1 MRRSNQ
7 GSRARLAQRMSEHRE
22 KDKASSR
29 IRRGFGGF
37 GGFGGFEDSSTD
49 SDEEVESLTPA
60 ARAWGRYDSSFSGR
74 GRRDESEDVIWDHVP
89 DEEDEGDLDSDSIPF
104 EQSMYGDTSPIDEDT
119 SLYGTL
125 SAYGRTSSADLTP
138 RFSKPIKRRK
148 QKKLSEKTL
157 RMLDVPKEVQERAQK
172 RIEYRIALKTREI
185 APPDIAIRN
194 QVISTEYGDSFRVIP
209 SGLKRGQHSLQ
220 LRGEGEEETIKKC
233 RATRKLELKKGIDPM
248 SPLTEDGYKNE
259 EERRTKR
266 AFRPEYTIEV
276 NRRIDVLQDHP
287 DYDFLSM
294 VAAELDLDVEETF
307 VKTSATRAQAA
318 ARAMSDQ
325 IASRALTRQTRLEML
340 SSNLIEAR
348 KSLEV
353 EEARKEVQTI
363 PNDQELFDLVDKMNE
378 KDYYIDA
385 LNKFQVFLLNIRRGV
400 IEEENPSSILLDGS
414 DDDTDIKR
422 LSWDLTTETYEELM
436 SDSENFLI
444 KASLQFSAVYFYL
457 TNLSASS
464 EFVGIRKVLNLYDRL
479 KGQSQHVESL
489 RDLMFFYASLDF
501 LGSVT
506 LTHPTLSGVGSIKE
520 EGSETNPT
528 DRIRILIDLKKEDPN
543 SKDHPDKAA
552 WVAFAPMT
560 RGRKDQAT
568 NVLKFLLDEV
578 NFGDND
584 ERGAKED
591 YTLEE
596 LFDFLKSNWYEG
608 ITSTDH
614 DKHTAHDQE
623 VQHWFGFLHLIYAYN
638 ERVYR
643 LINQLF
649 ETNQTLMGS
658 AFGFGEEEGSWSYLA
673 SNAFGLFDGNDL
685 MIESALAMGIT
696 VDTSIQVDL
705 DNYEYWQTVMEEYVS
720 KKRSL
725 LENIDKRIAKLKQ
738 RVSDINT
745 ELQIR
750 EVEGGAPETGGVT
763 SVPIT
768 ANPEWAMKAINTGI
782 LRIERKFVSAIEQAH
797 THFKR
802 YFARVRRP
810 EWAKIDREI
819 IQRDELMGPLF
830 ASLCATFVSRAK
842 IGNPRRYM
850 RDGMERERVLKKAS
864 LMQDMMDLRYVPG
877 ANPRFVSRR

>member
-22 KDKASSR
+22 QDKASSR
-29 IRRGFGGF
+29 MRRGL
-37 GGFGGFEDSSTD
+37 GGFEDSSTD

-60 ARAWGRYDSSFSGR
+60 ARAWGRYDSSFSGI

-119 SLYGTL
+119 SIYGTS

-138 RFSKPIKRRK
+138 RFPNPIKRRK

-157 RMLDVPKEVQERAQK
+157 RMLYVPKEVQERAQK

-185 APPDIAIRN
+185 APPDIALRN

-220 LRGEGEEETIKKC
+220 FRDEGENETIKK
-233 RATRKLELKKGIDPM
+233 RRTKRELESEKGIDPR

-259 EERRTKR
+259 EERRTER

-318 ARAMSDQ
+318 SRAMSDQ
-325 IASRALTRQTRLEML
+325 IASRALTRQTRLKML
-340 SSNLIEAR
+340 SSDLIEAR
-348 KSLEV
+348 KSLEL

-363 PNDQELFDLVDKMNE
+363 NDDQDLFNLVDKMNE

-385 LNKFQVFLLNIRRGV
+385 LNKFQVFLLNIMRIV
-400 IEEENPSSILLDGS
+400 IEEENPSSILFNGS
-414 DDDTDIKR
+414 DDDTVIKK
-422 LSWDLTTETYEELM
+422 LEWDLSTKTYGDLM
-436 SDSENFLI
+436 SDNENFLI
-444 KASLQFSAVYFYL
+444 EQSLQFSAVYFYL

-464 EFVGIRKVLNLYDRL
+464 KFAGIRKVLNLYNRL
-479 KGQSQHVESL
+479 KGQSQHQESL
-489 RDLMFFYASLDF
+489 RDLLFFYASLDF

-506 LTHPTLSGVGSIKE
+506 LTHPTLSGVGGIKE
-520 EGSETNPT
+520 EGSETGPT
-528 DRIRILIDLKKEDPN
+528 DRIRILIDLKEEDPN

-552 WVAFAPMT
+552 WVAFAPMS
-560 RGRKDQAT
+560 RSRKNQAE
-568 NVLKFLLDEV
+568 NDLQILLDGV
-578 NFGDND
+578 NFGDNN
-584 ERGAKED
+584 ERGQAGD
-591 YTLEE
+591 YPLEE
-596 LFDFLKSNWYEG
+596 LFDFLESNWYEG
-608 ITSTDH
+608 ITSTDD
-614 DKHTAHDQE
+614 DKHTAHDQN
-623 VQHWFGFLHLIYAYN
+623 VHHWFRFLHLIYAYN
-638 ERVYR
+638 ERVNQ

-649 ETNQTLMGS
+649 ETTQNLMRFS
-658 AFGFGEEEGSWSYLA
+658 FGLGEEEEEEEGSWTDLA
-673 SNAFGLFDGNDL
+673 SNAFELFDGNDL
-685 MIESALAMGIT
+685 MIDSALAMGVK
-696 VDTSIQVDL
+696 VDTSIPVDE
-705 DNYEYWQTVMEEYVS
+705 DNFEYWQTVMQEYVS
-720 KKRSL
+720 KKRTL

-738 RVSDINT
+738 RVEDINT

-810 EWAKIDREI
+810 EWAKIDRET

-864 LMQDMMDLRYVPG
+864 LMQDMMDLRYVPDTK
-877 ANPRFVSRR
+877 PRFVSRR